1 MLNVDPASRFF
12 MGFGAYGGICDTLV
26 HWLAD
31 GDVRVPGADAD
42 VRAPVSVG
50 AG

>member
-1 MLNVDPASRFF
+1 

-26 HWLAD
+26 HWLVHWLAD
-31 GDVRVPGADAD
+31 GDVRVSGADAD